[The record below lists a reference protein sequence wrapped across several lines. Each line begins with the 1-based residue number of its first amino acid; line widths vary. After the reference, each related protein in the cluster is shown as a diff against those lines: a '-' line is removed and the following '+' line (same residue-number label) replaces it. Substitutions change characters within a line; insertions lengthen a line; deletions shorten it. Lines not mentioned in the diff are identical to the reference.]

1 MKYRVYAGV
10 GGRGHKWHPYSATYT
25 TKDEAE
31 AAKQRAEAR
40 GILDLYN
47 RPIKY
52 ITAQPSPN
60 RPTTLTGMRTSPILP
75 YPVFGATKKEPT
87 SQTHA

>member
-1 MKYRVYAGV
+1 MRRGLDPPAGEWRKQTMKYRVYAGV
-10 GGRGHKWHPYSATYT
+10 GGRGYKWYPYSATYT

-40 GILDLYN
+40 GILDLHN

-52 ITAQPSPN
+52 IIREDVTPA
-60 RPTTLTGMRTSPILP
+60 
-75 YPVFGATKKEPT
+75 
-87 SQTHA
+87 

>member
-10 GGRGHKWHPYSATYT
+10 GGRGYKWYPYSATYT

-40 GILDLYN
+40 GILDLHN

-52 ITAQPSPN
+52 IIREDVTPA
-60 RPTTLTGMRTSPILP
+60 
-75 YPVFGATKKEPT
+75 
-87 SQTHA
+87 